1 MEDAEIERV
10 LREYDIFQA
19 AKAGLLIPCQEI
31 VDRLGH
37 GVLHQ
42 YDREG
47 HTPLHWASL
56 GGHSHVVRFFIE
68 CQVSQSLALS
78 FSKISQFFAQILIEY
93 IVYII

>member
-68 CQVSQSLALS
+68 CQVRLFLNQW
-78 FSKISQFFAQILIEY
+78 LIF
-93 IVYII
+93 VLGTG